1 MNRSVGK
8 KVVCEGMSTG
18 ADMTIGGDD
27 RAGRPTVDEGEE
39 VVVEPYGDHHE
50 EGESGRVEEEVDLVQ
65 SMMCGG

>member
-1 MNRSVGK
+1 
-8 KVVCEGMSTG
+8 
-18 ADMTIGGDD
+18 MTIGGDD